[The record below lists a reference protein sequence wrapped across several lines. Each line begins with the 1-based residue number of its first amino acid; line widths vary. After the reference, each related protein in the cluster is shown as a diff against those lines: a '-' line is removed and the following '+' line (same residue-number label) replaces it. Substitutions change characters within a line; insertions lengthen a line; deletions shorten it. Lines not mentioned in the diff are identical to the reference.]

1 MTMRR
6 QLPLVVALVLVS
18 FGLAF
23 AQGTQTGSLTGTVRS
38 SDRQPVPGVSVTL
51 KSPALLGT
59 RTAITDVNGGY
70 IFKALPPGSY
80 KISYELTGFATVEK
94 SVTLALGSTIPV
106 DVTMT
111 VATVQEN
118 VVVTA
123 EAPTPLTT
131 TQVGANYKHDMIDS
145 LAIGRDIAAITAL
158 APGLID
164 ANVPNASQAKIAGSF
179 AYDNVFLVDAVDVN
193 DNPSGPAHFAS

>member
-59 RTAITDVNGGY
+59 RTAITDVNGGA
-70 IFKALPPGSY
+70 IFQTPSPRSCTISHPLAAVPTVPNSGGPPPASPPPPA
-80 KISYELTGFATVEK
+80 AT
-94 SVTLALGSTIPV
+94 
-106 DVTMT
+106 
-111 VATVQEN
+111 
-118 VVVTA
+118 
-123 EAPTPLTT
+123 PTPATPL
-131 TQVGANYKHDMIDS
+131 H
-145 LAIGRDIAAITAL
+145 
-158 APGLID
+158 
-164 ANVPNASQAKIAGSF
+164 
-179 AYDNVFLVDAVDVN
+179 
-193 DNPSGPAHFAS
+193 